1 MTPPNLL
8 RRRSASTPAA
18 GGHATGAGLSLP
30 SDMLAQTC
38 RRVFSVGVAFALL
51 WSVPLVLFLLVAPHV
66 QDLPM
71 LAARLWPLPGAA
83 IAGTGLACSLLLILV
98 SPRLSA
104 QPELQ
109 LFLGS
114 AFLVITAFLFGLLE
128 YWLPEF
134 NRPQAAFIGMA
145 ILAYSSIVPNSPG
158 RTLAVGLLAATMAPL
173 ALIITR
179 LRGVS
184 VDASWFQYL
193 VAVLPNY
200 LCAGLAVIPARI
212 IRQLGQQVRKARELG
227 SYRLEELLGK
237 GGMGEV
243 YTASHQLLARRAAVK
258 LIRAESLGAGDANH
272 ARVMIERF
280 RREAEAAATL
290 RSPHTIS
297 LYDFG
302 VAHDGTFFFV
312 MELLD
317 GLDLESLVQKF
328 GPLDP
333 GRVVYLLSQ
342 ACESLEEAHVRGLIH
357 RDIKPSNIFT
367 CRMGLEVDF
376 VKVLDFGLV
385 KAQWEGQEDVRLTAP
400 NHTTGTP
407 AYIAPEM
414 VLGTGNA
421 DHRVDI
427 YALGCVGYWLLTGRL
442 VFDGG
447 NSMQQLLR
455 HAHEAPVPPSRRSE
469 LSVPA
474 ALDAVILACLSKDPD
489 QRPRSAGELGQRL
502 IAAIPES
509 ERWNAGRAEHW
520 WLRHRPES
528 ARPAPTCCD
537 GLTLSRLEAEGWVS
551 PDGTAEPA
559 GMAEAAR

>member
-30 SDMLAQTC
+30 SDVLAQTC

-114 AFLVITAFLFGLLE
+114 AFLVITAFLFGLME
-128 YWLPEF
+128 YWVPEF
-134 NRPQAAFIGMA
+134 GRPQAAFIGVA
-145 ILAYSSIVPNSPG
+145 ILAYSSIVPNAPG

-184 VDASWFQYL
+184 VEANWFQYL
-193 VAVLPNY
+193 VAFLPNY
-200 LCAGLAVIPARI
+200 LCAGLAMIPARI

-258 LIRAESLGAGDANH
+258 LIRAESLGNANH

-302 VAHDGTFFFV
+302 IAHDGTFFFV

-317 GLDLESLVQKF
+317 GLDLESLVRKF

-342 ACESLEEAHVRGLIH
+342 ACASLDEAHVRGLIH

-414 VLGTGNA
+414 VLGTGNV

-427 YALGCVGYWLLTGRL
+427 YALGCVGYWLLTGQL

-447 NSMQQLLR
+447 NSLQQ

-469 LSVPA
+469 LPVPA
-474 ALDAVILACLSKDPD
+474 ALDAVILACLSKHPD
-489 QRPRSAGELGQRL
+489 QRPRSAGELGRRL

-509 ERWNAGRAEHW
+509 ERWNAERAEHW

-537 GLTLSRLEAEGWVS
+537 GLTLSRLEAEGWV
-551 PDGTAEPA
+551 PPGGAAEPA
-559 GMAEAAR
+559 GLAEAAR